1 MSQDPYTDQSS
12 QPPNPYQRGAPQNPY
27 QYGIPQDP
35 YETSQD
41 PYITPPLYGYG
52 QQQQSYDYSPPQA
65 QAQATP
71 LPLEQAIKE
80 LPSQYLKVLTNPSAE
95 TFAQEMGKA
104 SWNIVWAQLI
114 GYAII
119 CAILSYITSL
129 IFPNPFDTIGTGPF
143 NPIIGQLIQWA
154 FTLGLTP
161 LIIGIFFASVGIR
174 YLIAK
179 AFRGQGTFLA
189 QGYTNLLFAVPLSI
203 LSALVSWVPRLGSLV
218 VLGVAVYTIVLR
230 IFSIMAVHRL
240 SGGKATVVVLIP
252 VVVGILIMLVL
263 VVLVVGMLMFKGP
276 IQ

>member
-1 MSQDPYTDQSS
+1 V
-12 QPPNPYQRGAPQNPY
+12 PQNPY

-35 YETSQD
+35 YETSQG
-41 PYITPPLYGYG
+41 PYTTPYPYGYG
-52 QQQQSYDYSPPQA
+52 QQQQSYDYSPP

-104 SWNIVWAQLI
+104 NWNIVWAQLI

-129 IFPNPFDTIGTGPF
+129 FLPNPFDPIETDSLH
-143 NPIIGQLIQWA
+143 PIINQLIHWA
-154 FTLGLTP
+154 FALGHTP
-161 LIIGIFFASVGIR
+161 LIISVFFVSVGIR

-189 QGYTNLLFAVPLSI
+189 QGYTNLLFAVPLGI
-203 LSALVSWVPRLGSLV
+203 LSVLVSWVPLLSGLV
-218 VLGVAVYTIVLR
+218 VLGITVYTVVLH

-240 SGGKATVVVLIP
+240 SGGKATAVVLIP
-252 VVVGILIMLVL
+252 LAVGILLMLVL
-263 VVLVVGMLMFKGP
+263 IALVIGMLIATGP
-276 IQ
+276 IH

>member
-12 QPPNPYQRGAPQNPY
+12 QPRNPYQRGAPQNPY

-35 YETSQD
+35 YETSQG
-41 PYITPPLYGYG
+41 PYTTPPPYGYG
-52 QQQQSYDYSPPQA
+52 QQQQSYDYSPP

-95 TFAQEMGKA
+95 TFEQEMGKA

-129 IFPNPFDTIGTGPF
+129 IFPSPFETIGTGPL
-143 NPIIGQLIQWA
+143 NLIISQLIHWA

-161 LIIGIFFASVGIR
+161 LIIGVFFASVGIR

-189 QGYTNLLFAVPLSI
+189 QGYTNLLFAVPLGI
-203 LSALVSWVPRLGSLV
+203 LSALVSWVPRLGGLV
-218 VLGVAVYTIVLR
+218 VLGVAVYTIILR

-240 SGGKATVVVLIP
+240 SGGKATAVVLIP
-252 VVVGILIMLVL
+252 LVVGILTMLVL
-263 VVLVVGMLMFKGP
+263 VALVIGMLMAIGP

>member
-1 MSQDPYTDQSS
+1 MSQDPYTDQGS
-12 QPPNPYQRGAPQNPY
+12 QPLNPYQCGAPQGPY

-41 PYITPPLYGYG
+41 PYTTTPPYGYG

-65 QAQATP
+65 QATP
-71 LPLEQAIKE
+71 LSLEQAIKE

-129 IFPNPFDTIGTGPF
+129 ILPNPFDPIGIGPLH
-143 NPIIGQLIQWA
+143 PIISQLIRWA

-161 LIIGIFFASVGIR
+161 LIIGIFFARVGIR

-189 QGYTNLLFAVPLSI
+189 QGYTNLLFAIPLGI
-203 LSALVSWVPRLGSLV
+203 LSALVSWVPLLSGLV
-218 VLGVAVYTIVLR
+218 VLGISVYGIVLH

-240 SGGKATVVVLIP
+240 RGGKATAVVLIP
-252 VVVGILIMLVL
+252 
-263 VVLVVGMLMFKGP
+263 LVVGMLLMLVLVALLIGMLMAIGP